1 MWADVKKAK
10 QSSMN
15 TGENDVRKKPYD
27 DYERYEVD
35 EKPS

>member
-1 MWADVKKAK
+1 
-10 QSSMN
+10 MN